1 MTIYIKKIFLIAA
14 MAMAVSCA
22 SQGGKTAAGVSA
34 SSSASTSADN
44 PEMQVKFNP
53 DSAFGQVEAQCNFG
67 PRVPGTE
74 AHKACARYL
83 EDYLRAHSDE
93 VIVQRAPVTTFDGT
107 RLEAVNLIGIIN
119 PQAER
124 RILLVAHW
132 DCRPW
137 ADSDPDPAKV
147 NEPVMGANDGAS
159 GTAVILELARL
170 LHAQKPEVGVDLL
183 LTDVEDWGAEDNEDS
198 WALGTQYWV
207 ANKHKEPYKPLF
219 GILLDMV
226 GAKGATF
233 HREAYSEMYA
243 PSVVDE
249 VWRIAAEQGFSQF
262 FIDRSTG
269 GGATDD
275 HVCINKGGIPCIDII
290 DMRSSTSGFY
300 PGWHTT
306 HDTVDQI
313 DRATLQAV
321 GQTLATL
328 IYEY

>member
-1 MTIYIKKIFLIAA
+1 MTTHIKKMLLLAA
-14 MAMAVSCA
+14 MTLIVSCA
-22 SQGGKTAAGVSA
+22 TQGGKTSASVSA
-34 SSSASTSADN
+34 SASADN
-44 PEMQVKFNP
+44 SVKQVKFNA
-53 DSAFGQVEAQCNFG
+53 DSAFGHVEKQCAFG
-67 PRVPGTE
+67 PRVPGTD

-83 EDYLRAHSDE
+83 EDYLRAHCDE
-93 VIVQRAPVTTFDGT
+93 VVVQRPTLTTFDNT
-107 RLEAVNLIGIIN
+107 RLEAVNLVGIIN

-159 GTAVILELARL
+159 GTAVLLELARV

-207 ANKHKEPYKPLF
+207 ENKHKEAYKPLF

-233 HREAYSEMYA
+233 HREAFSDMYA
-243 PSVVDE
+243 SNVVDE
-249 VWRIAAEQGFSQF
+249 VWRVAAEQGFSQF
-262 FIDRSTG
+262 FIDSMG

-275 HVCINKGGIPCIDII
+275 HVCINKGGIPCIDIV
-290 DMRSSTSGFY
+290 DMRTSTTGFY

-321 GQTLATL
+321 GQTIAAL

>member
-1 MTIYIKKIFLIAA
+1 MTTHIKKMLLLAA
-14 MAMAVSCA
+14 MTLIVSCA
-22 SQGGKTAAGVSA
+22 TQGGKTSASVSA
-34 SSSASTSADN
+34 SADN
-44 PEMQVKFNP
+44 SVKQVKFNA
-53 DSAFGQVEAQCNFG
+53 DSAFGHVEKQCAFG
-67 PRVPGTE
+67 PRVPGTD

-83 EDYLRAHSDE
+83 EDYLRAHCDE
-93 VIVQRAPVTTFDGT
+93 VVVQRPTLTTFDNT
-107 RLEAVNLIGIIN
+107 RLEAVNLVGIIN

-159 GTAVILELARL
+159 GTAVLLELARV

-207 ANKHKEPYKPLF
+207 KNKHKEAYKPLF

-233 HREAYSEMYA
+233 HREAFSDMYA
-243 PSVVDE
+243 SNVVDE
-249 VWRIAAEQGFSQF
+249 VWRVAAEQGFSQF
-262 FIDRSTG
+262 FIDSMG

-275 HVCINKGGIPCIDII
+275 HVCINKGGIPCIDIV
-290 DMRSSTSGFY
+290 DMRTSTTGFY

-321 GQTLATL
+321 GQTIAAL

>member
-1 MTIYIKKIFLIAA
+1 MTTHIKKMLLLAA
-14 MAMAVSCA
+14 MTLIVSCA
-22 SQGGKTAAGVSA
+22 TQGGKTSASVSA
-34 SSSASTSADN
+34 SASASADN
-44 PEMQVKFNP
+44 SVKQVKFNA
-53 DSAFGQVEAQCNFG
+53 DSAFGHVEKQCAFG
-67 PRVPGTE
+67 PRVPGTD

-83 EDYLRAHSDE
+83 EDYLRAHCDE
-93 VIVQRAPVTTFDGT
+93 VVVQRPTLTTFDNT
-107 RLEAVNLIGIIN
+107 RLEAVNLVGVIN

-159 GTAVILELARL
+159 GTAVLLELARV

-207 ANKHKEPYKPLF
+207 ENKHKESYKPLF

-233 HREAYSEMYA
+233 HREAFSDMYA
-243 PSVVDE
+243 SNVVDE
-249 VWRIAAEQGFSQF
+249 VWRVAAEQGFSQF
-262 FIDRSTG
+262 FIDSMG

-275 HVCINKGGIPCIDII
+275 HVCINKGGIPCIDIV
-290 DMRSSTSGFY
+290 DMRTSTTGFY

-313 DRATLQAV
+313 DRATLHAV
-321 GQTLATL
+321 GQTIAAL

>member
-1 MTIYIKKIFLIAA
+1 M
-14 MAMAVSCA
+14 
-22 SQGGKTAAGVSA
+22 
-34 SSSASTSADN
+34 
-44 PEMQVKFNP
+44 
-53 DSAFGQVEAQCNFG
+53 
-67 PRVPGTE
+67 
-74 AHKACARYL
+74 
-83 EDYLRAHSDE
+83 
-93 VIVQRAPVTTFDGT
+93 
-107 RLEAVNLIGIIN
+107 NLVGIIN

-159 GTAVILELARL
+159 GTAVLLELARV

-207 ANKHKEPYKPLF
+207 ENKHKEAYKPLF

-233 HREAYSEMYA
+233 HREAFSDMYA
-243 PSVVDE
+243 SNVVDE
-249 VWRIAAEQGFSQF
+249 VWRVAAEQGFLQF
-262 FIDRSTG
+262 FIDSMG

-290 DMRSSTSGFY
+290 DMRTSTTGFY

-321 GQTLATL
+321 GQTIAAL

>member
-1 MTIYIKKIFLIAA
+1 MIFKHLLLITIATLTLLGCKSQK
-14 MAMAVSCA
+14 A
-22 SQGGKTAAGVSA
+22 SE
-34 SSSASTSADN
+34 STSIVNDTIT
-44 PEMQVKFNP
+44 QVVNFDGKN
-53 DSAFGQVEAQCNFG
+53 AYNLVKTQCDFG
-67 PRVPGTE
+67 PRVPGTP
-74 AHKACARYL
+74 
-83 EDYLRAHSDE
+83 AHSKCAGRLEQSLKQNCDS
-93 VIVQRAPVTTFDGT
+93 VVVQQGQVTTFDGKT
-107 RLEAVNLIGIIN
+107 LNIKNIVGSVNPSN
-119 PQAER
+119 ND
-124 RILLVAHW
+124 RILLLAHW

-159 GTAVILELARL
+159 GTAVLLELARV

-207 ANKHKEPYKPLF
+207 ENKHKEAYKPLF

-233 HREAYSEMYA
+233 HREAFSDMYA
-243 PSVVDE
+243 SNVVDE
-249 VWRIAAEQGFSQF
+249 VWRVAAEQGFSQF
-262 FIDRSTG
+262 FIDSMG

-275 HVCINKGGIPCIDII
+275 HVCINKGGIPCIDIV
-290 DMRSSTSGFY
+290 DMRTSTTGFY

-321 GQTLATL
+321 GQTIAAL

>member
-1 MTIYIKKIFLIAA
+1 MTSYIKKMVLL
-14 MAMAVSCA
+14 AVAVFALSCA
-22 SQGGKTAAGVSA
+22 SQSGKTQASVSA
-34 SSSASTSADN
+34 SANVDN
-44 PEMQVKFNP
+44 PEMQVKFNA
-53 DSAFGQVEAQCNFG
+53 DSAFSHVEAQCNFG

-74 AHKACARYL
+74 AHKSCARYL
-83 EDYLRAHSDE
+83 ENYLRAHCDE
-93 VIVQRAPVTTFDGT
+93 VMVQRAPVTTFDAT

-159 GTAVILELARL
+159 GTAVLLELARMF
-170 LHAQKPEVGVDLL
+170 HNKKPSVGVDLL

-207 ANKHKEPYKPLF
+207 ANRHKESYKPLF
-219 GILLDMV
+219 AILLDMV

-233 HREAYSEMYA
+233 HREAFSDMYA
-243 PSVVDE
+243 SNVGDE
-249 VWRIAAEQGFSQF
+249 VWRVAAEQGFSQY
-262 FIDRSTG
+262 FIDTAG

-290 DMRSSTSGFY
+290 DMRTSTTGFY

-313 DRATLQAV
+313 DRATLNAV
-321 GQTLATL
+321 GQTLAAL

>member
-1 MTIYIKKIFLIAA
+1 MNVMTIFFKKTILL
-14 MAMAVSCA
+14 AVAFFALSCA
-22 SQGGKTAAGVSA
+22 SQGGRTQAGMSA
-34 SSSASTSADN
+34 SSSADN
-44 PEMQVKFNP
+44 PQTQVKFNA
-53 DSAFGQVEAQCNFG
+53 DSAFGHVEAQCNFG
-67 PRVPGTE
+67 PRVPGTA
-74 AHKACARYL
+74 AHKACAGYL
-83 EDYLRAHSDE
+83 ENYLRTHCDE
-93 VIVQRAPVTTFDGT
+93 VVVQRPTLTTFDGT
-107 RLEAVNLIGIIN
+107 RLEAVNLIGVIN

-159 GTAVILELARL
+159 GTAVLLELARIFQ
-170 LHAQKPEVGVDLL
+170 AQKPEVGVDLL

-207 ANKHKEPYKPLF
+207 ANRHKESYKPLF

-233 HREAYSEMYA
+233 HREAFSEMYA

-262 FIDRSTG
+262 FIDSSTG

-290 DMRSSTSGFY
+290 DMRQDSSTGFY

-313 DRATLQAV
+313 DTATLQAV
-321 GQTLATL
+321 GQTLAAL

>member
-1 MTIYIKKIFLIAA
+1 MLYLYHMRFILFLSLALVA
-14 MAMAVSCA
+14 LLSCKSQQQA
-22 SQGGKTAAGVSA
+22 SD
-34 SSSASTSADN
+34 SSSSSENTTATVTVDFSGDN
-44 PEMQVKFNP
+44 AYNLVKT
-53 DSAFGQVEAQCNFG
+53 QCDFG
-67 PRVPGTE
+67 PRVPGTD

-83 EDYLRAHSDE
+83 EDYLRAHCDE
-93 VIVQRAPVTTFDGT
+93 VVVQRPTLTTFDNT
-107 RLEAVNLIGIIN
+107 RLEAVNLVGIIN

-159 GTAVILELARL
+159 GTAVLLELARV

-207 ANKHKEPYKPLF
+207 ENKHKEAYKPLF

-233 HREAYSEMYA
+233 HREAFSDMYA
-243 PSVVDE
+243 SNVVDE
-249 VWRIAAEQGFSQF
+249 VWRVAAEQGFSQF
-262 FIDRSTG
+262 FIDSMG

-275 HVCINKGGIPCIDII
+275 HVCINKGGIPCIDIV
-290 DMRSSTSGFY
+290 DMRTSTTGFY

-313 DRATLQAV
+313 DRATLHAV
-321 GQTLATL
+321 GQTIAAL